1 MYPQPAY
8 EPPKSVAMNAL
19 AQDKQPQEKPVVL
32 FVDDDAGNR
41 QAFQAAFRHDMT
53 VLLAADL
60 QQAWIHLTTSR
71 IHVVIADQR
80 MPGTTGSEL
89 LTMVK
94 DRFPQTR
101 RMLITAY
108 ADLEAIIDAVN
119 NGGVTKYF
127 AKPWVKD
134 QLVGAVQ
141 DAHAAIRA
149 EEERDAHTHRLIEAN
164 KQLEFALRQRLLS

>member
-1 MYPQPAY
+1 MCSEPAY
-8 EPPKSVAMNAL
+8 EVHKSPAMNAL
-19 AQDKQPQEKPVVL
+19 AQVKQPLEKPVVL

-41 QAFQAAFRHDMT
+41 QAFQAAFRHDMV

-60 QQAWIHLTTSR
+60 QQAWMHLTTSR

-80 MPGTTGSEL
+80 MPRTTGSEL
-89 LTMVK
+89 LTLVK
-94 DRFPQTR
+94 ERFPQTR
-101 RMLITAY
+101 RMIITAY

-134 QLVGAVQ
+134 QLVVAVN
-141 DAHAAIRA
+141 DAHSAIRA
-149 EEERDAHTHRLIEAN
+149 EEERVAQTNRLIEAN